1 MHIPKKQLVLNTK
14 LSLSKQSGGGGGGG
28 EGKSRSNGNTS
39 ALTPL
44 SASEE
49 REMIRNPKVCFYI
62 IAIPHTH
69 TSLRDTALYICFY
82 LNFSAKLC
90 SFFLI
95 IIFFL
100 FYSQDPGPLVTLR
113 D

>member
-14 LSLSKQSGGGGGGG
+14 LSLSKQSGGGGG

-69 TSLRDTALYICFY
+69 THI
-82 LNFSAKLC
+82 
-90 SFFLI
+90 
-95 IIFFL
+95 
-100 FYSQDPGPLVTLR
+100 P
-113 D
+113 